1 MAYISTE
8 EVKHIRNALKAEMP
22 EYKFSVTK
30 DGHYGVRIAFM
41 EGKAWKPHTSIDR
54 YTGEGVVWTGE
65 GYHQLNHKWAVDFY
79 GEENGKIIEKV
90 VKIAKTAPLGKGG
103 LNSDGW
109 YDKSDAMTDY
119 FDIAFYIWVNIGK
132 WDKPY
137 KVVPEL
143 KATA

>member
-1 MAYISTE
+1 MDW
-8 EVKHIRNALKAEMP
+8 R
-22 EYKFSVTK
+22 
-30 DGHYGVRIAFM
+30 R
-41 EGKAWKPHTSIDR
+41 
-54 YTGEGVVWTGE
+54 